1 MPIRWTIL
9 RIILLAMLPLAS
21 VQAFDLEQAL
31 RDVQPQAELL
41 PRPDYRTTQG
51 DGMSLSEAIESV
63 RNKTNGRIVSAETR
77 VSGGREMHYIKV
89 LTKDG
94 KVKTHKVPGRKRGE
108 E

>member
-1 MPIRWTIL
+1 MPIRRMTL

-31 RDVQPQAELL
+31 REAQPQAEWL

-51 DGMSLSEAIESV
+51 DGKSLAEAIESV

-94 KVKTHKVPGRKRGE
+94 KVKTHKVPGRKRGKE
-108 E
+108 